1 MAKAPT
7 TLALPKLDREE
18 KTLDLRL
25 RLKGKAAVDLLDY
38 QKLYEADHGESL
50 ETELLIQHI
59 LATFLDRDKAFQARR
74 KAVPAGE
81 SSK

>member
-7 TLALPKLDREE
+7 TLALPKLEREE

-25 RLKGKAAVDLLDY
+25 RLKGKAAIDLLDY
-38 QKLYEADHGESL
+38 QRLYEADHGESL
-50 ETELLIQHI
+50 ETEILAQHI
-59 LATFLDRDKAFQARR
+59 LATFLERDRAFQARR
-74 KAVPAGE
+74 KSAAASE